1 MSGPQQQPG
10 VYGWQASIVFAVV
23 GTVIS
28 VALIIVFTELV
39 GWVGDFW
46 SQVIYFAAAGGGI
59 VAAALRSRRKDGE
72 DPGRLRRGGTP
83 ITPAGLPGPFVVTQ
97 GLGVLGVAMLVAGAV
112 IGGDRGIIWIFSG
125 IVLLLVGGVG
135 LVFWLA
141 GLRARRP
148 A

>member
-1 MSGPQQQPG
+1 MSDERQPS
-10 VYGWQASIVFAVV
+10 VYGWQQSLVFAVA
-23 GTVIS
+23 GTIVS

-46 SQVIYFAAAGGGI
+46 SQLIYFAAAGGGI
-59 VAAALRSRRKDGE
+59 LAAALRSRRKDAE
-72 DPGRLRRGGTP
+72 DPNRLRRGGTP

-97 GLGVLGVAMLVAGAV
+97 ALGVLAVAMLVAGFV

-135 LVFWLA
+135 LAFWLA
-141 GLRARRP
+141 GLRARR
-148 A
+148 AA

>member
-1 MSGPQQQPG
+1 VSDPQQQPTL
-10 VYGWQASIVFAVV
+10 YGWQASIGFAVV
-23 GTVIS
+23 GTIIS

-59 VAAALRSRRKDGE
+59 VAAALRSRRKDEE

-83 ITPAGLPGPFVVTQ
+83 ITPVGLPGPFVVTQ
-97 GLGVLGVAMLVAGAV
+97 GLGVLGAAMLVAGAV

-135 LVFWLA
+135 LAFWLA
-141 GLRARRP
+141 GLRARR
-148 A
+148 AV